1 MKELIALIGKEGLM
15 SAHPFTFQVIVT
27 DVKSVYGT
35 DRLEVRPVAGTGT
48 AWVNADRVKVGA

>member
-1 MKELIALIGKEGLM
+1 MKELMKLIGQEGTLN
-15 SAHPFTFQVIVT
+15 AYPFDFKVIVT

-35 DRLEVRPVAGTGT
+35 DRLEVTPVSGGGT

>member
-1 MKELIALIGKEGLM
+1 MKLIGQEGTLN
-15 SAHPFTFQVIVT
+15 AYPFDFKVIVT

-35 DRLEVRPVAGTGT
+35 DRLEVTPVSGGGT